1 VTETFVENTFL
12 KRVKFGKNLISRQ
25 VVKAQAN

>member
-12 KRVKFGKNLISRQ
+12 KRVKFVKNLSRQ